1 MVNSQL
7 VLEIQKKF
15 EENQS
20 FNRKV
25 SQRSFA
31 SSIGLA
37 SSELSEFLRG
47 KRTFSEKKAKLVI
60 DKLGKTAQEK
70 AAIYRRVFLDEKADD
85 LTLTLNDEFFSYV
98 SDPVYFAF
106 LQLIN
111 AFDFKYD
118 VNWIGERLAIDAL
131 QVKKIIIRLK
141 TLKLIQDCSDKG
153 IKRTYAG
160 ISSTEDITSSALKS
174 HHLNDLE
181 KIKESILCT
190 PIHLRDISSLTFL
203 FSLEDIDKAKEI
215 LRKAQDEIEALGSGH
230 PKRDVYKVSTYLY
243 PMTKY

>member
-118 VNWIGERLAIDAL
+118 VNAL